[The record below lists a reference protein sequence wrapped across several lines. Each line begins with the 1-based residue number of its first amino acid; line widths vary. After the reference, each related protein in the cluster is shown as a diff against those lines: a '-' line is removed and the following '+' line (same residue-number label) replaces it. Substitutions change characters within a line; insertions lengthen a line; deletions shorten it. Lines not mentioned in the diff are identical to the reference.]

1 MQKELERCYE
11 LTYMLDHWQI
21 GDEVT
26 LAGPLGEFV
35 YLPVRDGK
43 TVIVFPSA
51 RIASIC
57 GSNSLIL
64 VYFLDITKPP
74 RVVLL
79 SYTGR
84 SFVYCLLF
92 TDRFIF
98 YRPIKSVQ
106 NKKSPPIR
114 YCSCVCVTKEIPY
127 FLSFSAV
134 SALTSIRSITA

>member
-1 MQKELERCYE
+1 
-11 LTYMLDHWQI
+11 MLDHWQI

-64 VYFLDITKPP
+64 VYFLDIAKPP
-74 RVVLL
+74 RVVLFIL
-79 SYTGR
+79 HGEV
-84 SFVYCLLF
+84 FCLLS
-92 TDRFIF
+92 TF
-98 YRPIKSVQ
+98 YGPVHLLPPHKICAKQ
-106 NKKSPPIR
+106 KEPPIR

>member
-64 VYFLDITKPP
+64 VYFLDITKPL

-106 NKKSPPIR
+106 NKKSPP
-114 YCSCVCVTKEIPY
+114 
-127 FLSFSAV
+127 
-134 SALTSIRSITA
+134 

>member
-1 MQKELERCYE
+1 
-11 LTYMLDHWQI
+11 MLDHWQI

-84 SFVYCLLF
+84 LF
-92 TDRFIF
+92 SIF
-98 YRPIKSVQ
+98 Y
-106 NKKSPPIR
+106 
-114 YCSCVCVTKEIPY
+114 
-127 FLSFSAV
+127 FLWIG
-134 SALTSIRSITA
+134 SIFTPLRRFMQLLG

>member
-51 RIASIC
+51 HIASIC

-106 NKKSPPIR
+106 NKKSPP
-114 YCSCVCVTKEIPY
+114 
-127 FLSFSAV
+127 
-134 SALTSIRSITA
+134 

>member
-1 MQKELERCYE
+1 MSFLSNLCKKELERCYE

-43 TVIVFPSA
+43 TVIVVPSA

-106 NKKSPPIR
+106 NKKSPP
-114 YCSCVCVTKEIPY
+114 
-127 FLSFSAV
+127 
-134 SALTSIRSITA
+134 

>member
-1 MQKELERCYE
+1 
-11 LTYMLDHWQI
+11 MLDHWQI

-84 SFVYCLLF
+84 LFVYFLLF
-92 TDRFIF
+92 MDWFNFTPLRRFMQLLGWLQ
-98 YRPIKSVQ
+98 KMLDNTSSKMVM
-106 NKKSPPIR
+106 SG
-114 YCSCVCVTKEIPY
+114 VC
-127 FLSFSAV
+127 
-134 SALTSIRSITA
+134 

>member
-1 MQKELERCYE
+1 
-11 LTYMLDHWQI
+11 MLDHWQI
-21 GDEVT
+21 GVEVT

-64 VYFLDITKPP
+64 
-74 RVVLL
+74 

-106 NKKSPPIR
+106 NKKSPP
-114 YCSCVCVTKEIPY
+114 
-127 FLSFSAV
+127 
-134 SALTSIRSITA
+134 

>member
-1 MQKELERCYE
+1 
-11 LTYMLDHWQI
+11 MLDHWQI

-84 SFVYCLLF
+84 LFIYCLLF
-92 TDRFIF
+92 TDRF
-98 YRPIKSVQ
+98 R
-106 NKKSPPIR
+106 
-114 YCSCVCVTKEIPY
+114 
-127 FLSFSAV
+127 LSFRRAYYICLIFFSLSIPHKLLRV
-134 SALTSIRSITA
+134 SS

>member
-1 MQKELERCYE
+1 
-11 LTYMLDHWQI
+11 MLDHWQI

-64 VYFLDITKPP
+64 VYFLDIAKPP

-84 SFVYCLLF
+84 LFVRTPPSQVLNIPVLV
-92 TDRFIF
+92 
-98 YRPIKSVQ
+98 SV
-106 NKKSPPIR
+106 
-114 YCSCVCVTKEIPY
+114 
-127 FLSFSAV
+127 LSGG
-134 SALTSIRSITA
+134 